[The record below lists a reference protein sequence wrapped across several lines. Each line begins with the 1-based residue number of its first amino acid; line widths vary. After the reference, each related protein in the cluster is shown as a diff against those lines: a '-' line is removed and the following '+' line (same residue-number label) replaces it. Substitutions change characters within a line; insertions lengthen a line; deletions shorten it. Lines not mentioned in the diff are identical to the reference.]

1 MRAIR
6 VLRKTATTLSANVDG
21 TATGLAYIRED
32 VRPGSI
38 AWSYRT
44 IVSSGLPY
52 YSISLSLNALLTV
65 MIIYR
70 LVARNGKDR
79 NTMENLTRTIGL
91 YKAVVTMFVES
102 LFLYLIAGLLFI
114 GTWNAKNFLA
124 NFFSQMLVAIQVRAF
139 PKYCNLGT
147 FLFDCSDK

>member
-1 MRAIR
+1 
-6 VLRKTATTLSANVDG
+6 
-21 TATGLAYIRED
+21 
-32 VRPGSI
+32 
-38 AWSYRT
+38 
-44 IVSSGLPY
+44 
-52 YSISLSLNALLTV
+52 
-65 MIIYR
+65 
-70 LVARNGKDR
+70 
-79 NTMENLTRTIGL
+79 MENLTRTIGL